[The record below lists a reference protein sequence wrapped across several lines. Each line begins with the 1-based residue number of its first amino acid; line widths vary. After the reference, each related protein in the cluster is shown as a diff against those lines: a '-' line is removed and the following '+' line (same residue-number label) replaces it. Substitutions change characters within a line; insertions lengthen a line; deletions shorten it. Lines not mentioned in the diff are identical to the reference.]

1 MKTIGSDCYNVQIM
15 SSLFDPDR
23 SAERL
28 PVSLITGFL
37 GSGKTTLLNR
47 LVQRPELADSA
58 VIINEFGEVAL
69 DHLLVA
75 PVDGE
80 TVVLA
85 SGCLCCA
92 VRGDLQDTLRR
103 LLLERERGEVPA
115 FTRILI
121 ETSGLADPAPV
132 AQLLLNNPLLGT
144 DLRLDA
150 IVATIDAVN
159 ASASLDQHWEA
170 RKQAALADRLLITK
184 TDIAAVEAV
193 EPLILSLRQLN
204 PAAAIH
210 MAVDGEID
218 PALLFGV
225 GPADPTRQSPDFA
238 KWLGAS
244 TISGAMSGTDHAHHH
259 EVQSL
264 CLTADAP
271 LDWARFHDWLGGLRI
286 AYGDKLL
293 RVKGV
298 LNVAGEDGPIIV
310 HGVQHIF
317 HPPVTLPRWPD
328 DDRRSRLVLITR
340 ELDRQF
346 IEESWQFTCL

>member
-1 MKTIGSDCYNVQIM
+1 M

-75 PVDGE
+75 PVEGE

-92 VRGDLQDTLRR
+92 VRGDLQETLCR
-103 LLLERERGEVPA
+103 LLIERDRGEIPRFQRV
-115 FTRILI
+115 LI
-121 ETSGLADPAPV
+121 EASGLADPAPV
-132 AQLLLNNPLLGT
+132 AQLFLNTPLLSPY
-144 DLRLDA
+144 LRLDA
-150 IVATIDAVN
+150 IVATVDAVN
-159 ASASLDQHWEA
+159 GHASLDRHWEA
-170 RKQAALADRLLITK
+170 RKQAAIADRLLITK
-184 TDIAAVEAV
+184 TDITPAQTIE
-193 EPLILSLRQLN
+193 QLN
-204 PAAAIH
+204 ALLRWLNSAAPIYRI
-210 MAVDGEID
+210 VNGEID

-225 GPADPTRQSPDFA
+225 GLLDIARLPAA
-238 KWLGAS
+238 HVL
-244 TISGAMSGTDHAHHH
+244 SGSDHQHRH
-259 EVQSL
+259 EVQSF
-264 CLTADAP
+264 CLTADAS
-271 LDWARFHDWLGGLRI
+271 LDWGRFHDWLGQLR
-286 AYGDKLL
+286 AAHGERLL

-298 LNVAGEDGPIIV
+298 LNIAAEDGPIVI

-317 HPPVTLPRWPD
+317 HPPVSLPRWPD
-328 DDRRSRLVLITR
+328 ADRRSRLVLIAR
-340 ELDRQF
+340 DLDRSLV
-346 IEESWQFTCL
+346 EESWEAVCG

>member
-1 MKTIGSDCYNVQIM
+1 MT
-15 SSLFDPDR
+15 SLFDKDR

-47 LVQRPELADSA
+47 LVQRPDMADSA

-75 PVDGE
+75 PVEGE

-92 VRGDLQDTLRR
+92 VRGDLLETLRR
-103 LLLERERGEVPA
+103 LLLERERGEIPQ
-115 FTRILI
+115 FQRILI

-132 AQLLLNNPLLGT
+132 AQLLLNNPLLGG

-159 ASASLDQHWEA
+159 APVSLECHWEA
-170 RKQAALADRLLITK
+170 RKQVAIADRLLITK
-184 TDIAAVEAV
+184 TDIASAAAVES
-193 EPLILSLRQLN
+193 LTMSLRRLN

-210 MAVDGEID
+210 SVVDGDVD
-218 PALLFGV
+218 PAVLFGV
-225 GPADPTRQSPDFA
+225 GRVFA
-238 KWLGAS
+238 EWLGEAP
-244 TISGAMSGTDHAHHH
+244 ISGVDHAHHH

-286 AYGDKLL
+286 AFGEKLL
-293 RVKGV
+293 RVKGL
-298 LNVAGEDGPIIV
+298 LNVTGEAGPLV
-310 HGVQHIF
+310 LHGVQHIF
-317 HPPVTLPRWPD
+317 HPPVVLPGWPD

-340 ELDRQF
+340 DLDRRF
-346 IEESWQFTCL
+346 VEESWRLVCR